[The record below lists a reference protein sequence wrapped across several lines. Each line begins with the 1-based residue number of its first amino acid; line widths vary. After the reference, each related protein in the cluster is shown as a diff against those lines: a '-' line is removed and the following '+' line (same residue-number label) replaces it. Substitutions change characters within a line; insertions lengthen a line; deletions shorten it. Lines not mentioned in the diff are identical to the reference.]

1 MKTLAKGGGEA
12 GITQLMSKQSF
23 SKVGVDRE
31 LGTEKR
37 QNQVKI
43 TIATTIIII
52 QKSCHKIDT
61 TQHVASA

>member
-1 MKTLAKGGGEA
+1 
-12 GITQLMSKQSF
+12 MSKQSF
-23 SKVGVDRE
+23 SKAGVDRE

-43 TIATTIIII
+43 TITTTIIII
-52 QKSCHKIDT
+52 QKSFHKRDT